1 METIDLIDANALIKQ
16 GNPIVLKKQY
26 KKVCKNV
33 KEMSYK
39 ELISHLM
46 KELMGYAMSLTL
58 KNEFNADG
66 LVQTTL
72 IKLIK
77 NKEKLMALEHPVAY
91 AKMILKN
98 SYIDKYRKEI
108 RLVSIEANNIPVF
121 HEGFQEEAVEFQ
133 EMLNILVDF
142 DETDRTIL
150 IMLGIG
156 NSYEEIQEV
165 VGEITL
171 ENLRLK
177 AHRARIE
184 LAKRTGRKL

>member
-1 METIDLIDANALIKQ
+1 VETVDLIDANALIKQ
-16 GNPIVLKKQY
+16 GNSIVLKKQY

-72 IKLIK
+72 VKLIK

-121 HEGFQEEAVEFQ
+121 HEGFQEEAFEFQ

>member
-77 NKEKLMALEHPVAY
+77 NKEKLMALEHPVA
-91 AKMILKN
+91 L
-98 SYIDKYRKEI
+98 S
-108 RLVSIEANNIPVF
+108 
-121 HEGFQEEAVEFQ
+121 
-133 EMLNILVDF
+133 
-142 DETDRTIL
+142 L
-150 IMLGIG
+150 IHI
-156 NSYEEIQEV
+156 
-165 VGEITL
+165 
-171 ENLRLK
+171 
-177 AHRARIE
+177 
-184 LAKRTGRKL
+184 